1 MKYKI
6 NFKKDIA
13 LISDLY
19 SFDKKLVLIIREAG
33 LNIVKHTKGGEFT
46 FYSLEDK
53 YRLIFD
59 DISDGFD
66 IKTSF
71 KKGFSSSKTLGIGL
85 NLLINIV
92 DFMEIIPKKDGTI
105 FIFDVY
111 KKEKKE
117 YCLFCKEFNNFK
129 AFLKTDPFLS
139 ITTCGDCGIFE
150 NTGKKFLFALWDIEG
165 HGSQEVYLASK
176 KLKKLIL
183 AFKHFDI
190 KESINIINYLFCDSR
205 RASLIIGEIKDKIFL
220 YQFGNVNFL
229 YNNSISQSAMGIF
242 GMKILKKKEY
252 ILEIDDIALFS
263 DGIRLNKI
271 PYSYEGLSQT
281 LKNKELDDASIL
293 SIKVRK

>member
-6 NFKKDIA
+6 NSEQDVA
-13 LISDLY
+13 LISSLF
-19 SFDKKLVLIIREAG
+19 SFDKKLVLIIKEAG
-33 LNIVKHTKGGEFT
+33 LNIIKHTKGGEFT
-46 FYSLEDK
+46 FYSLKDK

-66 IKTSF
+66 INKAF
-71 KKGFSSSKTLGIGL
+71 IKGFSSSKTLGIGL
-85 NLLINIV
+85 NLLLNIV

-117 YCLFCKEFNNFK
+117 YCLFHKDFNNFK

-150 NTGKKFLFALWDIEG
+150 KVGKKFLFALWDIEG
-165 HGSQEVYLASK
+165 HGSKNVYLASK
-176 KLKKLIL
+176 KLKKIIL

-190 KESINIINYLFCDSR
+190 KESIDIINYLFYDSK

-220 YQFGNVNFL
+220 YQFGNVKFL

-242 GMKILKKKEY
+242 GMKILDKKEY

-271 PYSYEGLSQT
+271 PSSYEELREI
-281 LKNKELDDASIL
+281 LKDKELDDASIL
-293 SIKVRK
+293 SIKVKK